1 VTRRPVL
8 LILSGL
14 FLGLIKTLHS
24 QTHEITV
31 YKTTT
36 CSCCAVWVKHLR
48 ENNFTVKVIEVDS
61 TAEYQKKNGVT
72 GALRSCHTGTVGG
85 YTIEGHVPASEIQRL
100 LKEKPKAK
108 GLAVPGMPVGS
119 PGMEVGT
126 RRDAYSVLLF
136 DSEGKTSVYRH
147 YPAR

>member
-1 VTRRPVL
+1 VIRRPIL
-8 LILSGL
+8 LIFSML
-14 FLGLIKTLHS
+14 FLGLIATVHS

-31 YKTTT
+31 YKTST
-36 CSCCAVWVKHLR
+36 CSCCAVWVNHLR
-48 ENNFTVKVIEVDS
+48 ENKFTVKVIEVDS
-61 TAEYQKKNGVT
+61 TAEYQRKNGVT
-72 GALRSCHTGTVGG
+72 NALRSCHTATVGG
-85 YTIEGHVPASEIQRL
+85 YTIEGHVPASEVQRL
-100 LKEKPKAK
+100 LKERPKAK
-108 GLAVPGMPVGS
+108 GLAVPGMPIGS